1 MIYVAVLDREA
12 TSFFT
17 WLNQGKINVTIL
29 HFEVIDRENKKDAGY
44 KKLNFGGELMIL
56 V

>member
-1 MIYVAVLDREA
+1 MVRII
-12 TSFFT
+12 
-17 WLNQGKINVTIL
+17 G
-29 HFEVIDRENKKDAGY
+29 HFEVIDSENKKDTGY